1 MLMLYG
7 IETDQSFSLTDL
19 LQEFKRLEL
28 KALGQVKHGDVP
40 QDGRTR

>member
-7 IETDQSFSLTDL
+7 IETDQSSSLTDL